1 MPLAVPSVMLRRYLT
16 DSVGVP
22 MKTLR
27 KLLTVNT
34 LVVALLLATVVMQ
47 ARNMYQ
53 QRAPVGSSPLQKAPA
68 ESTVDITSAPSM
80 GSSQANVV
88 LIEFSDYECPFC
100 QRYATT
106 TFHELK
112 TKYVDTGKVRYAF
125 LNNPLDMHQNA
136 QFLAELAL
144 CAGEQGRYWDVH
156 ERLFKE
162 SPKSRDEAM
171 DIVKGTS
178 VEAIA
183 LTDCLQR
190 PAIGDRIKSD
200 AAVARKLGLNGTPSF
215 ALGTVAADGKVRLT
229 SLIRGNQPL
238 ETFDEAI
245 RELM

>member
-1 MPLAVPSVMLRRYLT
+1 
-16 DSVGVP
+16 

-47 ARNMYQ
+47 GRILYH
-53 QRAPVGSSPLQKAPA
+53 QRAPAGSSPLQKAPA
-68 ESTVDITSAPSM
+68 ESTVDITGAPTM
-80 GSSQANVV
+80 GSSRANIVV
-88 LIEFSDYECPFC
+88 IEFSDYECPFC

-136 QFLAELAL
+136 QFLAALAL

-156 ERLFKE
+156 ERLFKD
-162 SPKSRDEAM
+162 SPKSRDEAI
-171 DIVKGTS
+171 DIAKDSS
-178 VEAIA
+178 VESVA

-190 PAIGDRIKSD
+190 PATGDRIKGD

-215 ALGTVAADGKVRLT
+215 ALGTVAPDGKVRLT
-229 SLIRGNQPL
+229 SLIRGNQPVD
-238 ETFDEAI
+238 TFDEAI
-245 RELM
+245 RQLL